1 MTQDSAQ
8 SARAAGTSAD
18 ANSSNAD
25 TQAAW
30 TRRHLLGLEDLSGD
44 EILHILN
51 SADGF
56 HEVSQRS
63 VKKVPALRGK
73 VIVNL
78 FFEASTR
85 TRISFELAGA
95 RLSADTVNF
104 TGSASSTVKGET
116 LIDTAKNV
124 EAMGV
129 DIVVV
134 RHSCA
139 GAARQLSGVLDACVV
154 NAGDGAHEHPTQ
166 ALLDLYT
173 IRQHRH
179 DFKERGF
186 KGLKVALVGDVGHS
200 RVARSNIWG
209 LQKLGAEVYA
219 VGPPTL
225 VPRGLTRLGV
235 HVSHNLDDVLDEI
248 DCFNMLRIQKE
259 RQEAGLFPTIREYA
273 KLFGLNGER
282 MRRTKEDAL
291 VLHPGPINRG
301 VELTAEVAD
310 GPRSVILNQ
319 VTNGLAVRM
328 AVLYLVGTANPAA
341 AESSEAAASQEPET
355 GTASIEVAARRT
367 PLV

>member
-1 MTQDSAQ
+1 MQWK
-8 SARAAGTSAD
+8 RK
-18 ANSSNAD
+18 
-25 TQAAW
+25 
-30 TRRHLLGLEDLSGD
+30 HLLGLEDLTRE
-44 EILHILN
+44 EIHYILET
-51 SADGF
+51 AEGF
-56 HEVSQRS
+56 TEVSTRS

-95 RLSADTVNF
+95 RLSADVVNF
-104 TGSASSTVKGET
+104 TGATSSTVKGET
-116 LIDTAKNV
+116 LNDTARNI

-129 DIVVV
+129 DIVVI

-139 GAARQLSGVLDACVV
+139 GAAQQLAQILNTSVV

-166 ALLDLYT
+166 ALLDIFT
-173 IRQHRH
+173 MRRA
-179 DFKERGF
+179 RGSLEN
-186 KGLKVALVGDVGHS
+186 LKVALVGDVGHS

-225 VPRGLTRLGV
+225 VPRGLSRLGV
-235 HVSHNLDDVLDEI
+235 HVYHNLDEILPDI

-273 KLFGLNGER
+273 KLFGLNRER
-282 MRRTKEDAL
+282 MRRVKGDAL
-291 VLHPGPINRG
+291 ILHPGPINRG

-310 GPRSVILNQ
+310 GPQSVILDQ

-328 AVLYLVGTANPAA
+328 AVLYLVGTVATEGSPPSHVESPEEVPAKGA
-341 AESSEAAASQEPET
+341 DEFHE
-355 GTASIEVAARRT
+355 
-367 PLV
+367 

>member
-1 MTQDSAQ
+1 MEWK
-8 SARAAGTSAD
+8 RK
-18 ANSSNAD
+18 
-25 TQAAW
+25 
-30 TRRHLLGLEDLSGD
+30 HLLGLEELSKE
-44 EILHILN
+44 EILYILDT
-51 SADGF
+51 AEAF
-56 HEVSQRS
+56 REVSTRS

-95 RLSADTVNF
+95 RLSADVVNF
-104 TGSASSTVKGET
+104 AGATSSTMKGET
-116 LIDTAKNV
+116 LNDTARNIQ
-124 EAMGV
+124 AMGV

-139 GAARQLSGVLDACVV
+139 GAAQQLSRILDVSVV
-154 NAGDGAHEHPTQ
+154 NAGDGSHEHPTQ
-166 ALLDLYT
+166 GLLDIFT
-173 IRQHRH
+173 IRQQ
-179 DFKERGF
+179 RGRLE
-186 KGLKVALVGDVGHS
+186 GLKVALVGDVGHS

-225 VPRGLTRLGV
+225 VPGGLARLGV
-235 HVSHNLDDVLDEI
+235 KLSHNLDEILPEI
-248 DCFNMLRIQKE
+248 DCFNMLRIQRE

-273 KLFGLNGER
+273 KLFGLNRER
-282 MRRTKEDAL
+282 MRRVKPDAL

-310 GPRSVILNQ
+310 GPQSVIIHQ

-328 AVLYLVGTANPAA
+328 AALYL
-341 AESSEAAASQEPET
+341 T
-355 GTASIEVAARRT
+355 GTFGRAGAQAGPPESYMT
-367 PLV
+367 